1 MTIIDAVLIFQAL
14 LGAFD
19 NLWHHEWA
27 ARLPQQRGAR
37 RELALHAAREALY
50 GALFLGLA
58 WWAWQGAWA
67 LAVAAVLLVEIVI
80 TLADFLEEDRTRQLP
95 PFERW
100 LHTVLTV
107 SYGLFVGLMGPRLL
121 DAWSLPTELVP
132 AGRGWVSWL
141 FTAFAVGVWLW
152 SLRNLLAVRRLGR
165 EPSPALPPVAAH
177 APAVLITGGTG
188 FVGRALVARWR
199 AQGRRLIVLS
209 RDVRQAR
216 GQFDPSIA
224 VIGSLDELPSET
236 RIGAIVHLAG
246 ARVLGRPW
254 TAARRRALME
264 SRTGLQQQLHRL
276 VCRLAQ
282 RPAVMVSASAVGFY
296 GVPGVEQVCD
306 EDTPPMPQVFQSA
319 LCVATEHEAMRMEVL
334 GLRVVRLRF
343 GVVLGREDGAWPMQA
358 MAARFGL
365 GARLGSGRQPTPW
378 IHLDDAVGLIDWA
391 LHHPAL
397 NGAVNAVAP
406 DLVDQATFTQRL
418 AASFGRPAWLRLPAA
433 PLRWLAGEMS
443 TLLLDGQRVW
453 PARVLASGYG
463 YRFPDL
469 ASALQDLA
477 TRPVTSGA
485 GGSAAARP
493 LEGMGLATAVGVEPG
508 FGIPHPGAGGSFAVG
523 GAHVQREP
531 A

>member
-1 MTIIDAVLIFQAL
+1 MQIIDAVLIFQAL

-67 LAVAAVLLVEIVI
+67 VAVAAVLMVEIVI

-107 SYGLFVGLMGPRLL
+107 SYGLFIGLLGPRLL
-121 DAWSLPTELVP
+121 EGWQQPTALVP

-152 SLRNLLAVRRLGR
+152 SLRNVLAVRRLGR
-165 EPSPALPPVAAH
+165 EPEVALPPVALH
-177 APAVLITGGTG
+177 APAVLVTGGTG
-188 FVGRALVARWR
+188 FVGRALVHLLRM
-199 AQGRRLIVLS
+199 QGRRLIVLT

-216 GQFDPSIA
+216 LQFDASIA
-224 VIGSLDELPSET
+224 VLGSLDEIAPET
-236 RIGAIVHLAG
+236 RISAIVHLAG

-254 TAARRRALME
+254 TQARRRELLE
-264 SRTGLQQQLHRL
+264 SRTRVLQELHRL
-276 VCRLAQ
+276 VCRLVE
-282 RPAVMVSASAVGFY
+282 RPAVLVSASAVGVY
-296 GVPGVEQVCD
+296 GVPDAQQVCD
-306 EDTPPMPQVFQSA
+306 EQTGPMPGVFQSD
-319 LCVATEHEAMRMEVL
+319 LCVATEHEAMRLEVL
-334 GLRVVRLRF
+334 GLRVVRMRF
-343 GVVLGREDGAWPMQA
+343 GVVLGRDDGAWPMQA
-358 MAARFGL
+358 LAARLGL
-365 GARLGSGRQPTPW
+365 GARLGDGRQPAPW

-391 LHHPAL
+391 LRRDEVR
-397 NGAVNAVAP
+397 GAVNAVAP
-406 DLVDQATFTQRL
+406 ALCTQAEFSEAL
-418 AASFGRPAWLRLPAA
+418 AASVGRRAWLRLPAA

-453 PARVLASGYG
+453 PARALAGGYG
-463 YRFPDL
+463 YRYPSLAGSLRAL
-469 ASALQDLA
+469 ASVP
-477 TRPVTSGA
+477 REG
-485 GGSAAARP
+485 
-493 LEGMGLATAVGVEPG
+493 GMGLATAQAPNAGSA
-508 FGIPHPGAGGSFAVG
+508 IPTPVAVDRGSIGGDR
-523 GAHVQREP
+523 VQREP